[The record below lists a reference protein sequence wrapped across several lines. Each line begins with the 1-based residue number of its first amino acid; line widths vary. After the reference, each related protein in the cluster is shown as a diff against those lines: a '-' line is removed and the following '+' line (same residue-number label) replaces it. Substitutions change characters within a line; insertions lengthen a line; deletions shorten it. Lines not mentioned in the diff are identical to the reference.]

1 MHFPCADFCSN
12 GMHLHVA
19 PSALSFMLVSHSSWP
34 QNSALA
40 IFLLL
45 IAFKKSLKLWT
56 STMLFSKSFVLIVIF
71 SFVSL
76 LTNTSWSAS
85 TSFGPISILNGTP
98 FNSHSLNFHPG
109 VYPSLSSSSTAWFFN
124 FNFFAI
130 SLAFVIIDSLFSLK
144 TIGTTTTCTG
154 AILGGIINHLSSP
167 CTMTIAP
174 IVLVLSPQDV
184 CHANF

>member
-56 STMLFSKSFVLIVIF
+56 STMLFARYSFALFNKLSCMSFNVCSTFFSKSFVLIVFF
-71 SFVSL
+71 SFLSL
-76 LTNTSWSAS
+76 LTNLSW
-85 TSFGPISILNGTP
+85 
-98 FNSHSLNFHPG
+98 
-109 VYPSLSSSSTAWFFN
+109 
-124 FNFFAI
+124 
-130 SLAFVIIDSLFSLK
+130 FVL
-144 TIGTTTTCTG
+144 
-154 AILGGIINHLSSP
+154 
-167 CTMTIAP
+167 
-174 IVLVLSPQDV
+174 
-184 CHANF
+184 